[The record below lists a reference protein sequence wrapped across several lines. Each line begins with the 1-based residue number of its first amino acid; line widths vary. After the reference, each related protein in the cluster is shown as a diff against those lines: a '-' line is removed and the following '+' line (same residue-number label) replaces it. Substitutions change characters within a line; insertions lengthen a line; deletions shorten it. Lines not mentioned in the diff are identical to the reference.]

1 MIAPKTVPKNQ
12 VSSNLVFL
20 FIYGFF
26 VLFIAKSHILL
37 KIYMSVAEIF
47 LFKYLKSDSI
57 CFSLHY

>member
-1 MIAPKTVPKNQ
+1 MIEPKIVHENYI
-12 VSSNLVFL
+12 SSNLAFS
-20 FIYGFF
+20 FIYYF
-26 VLFIAKSHILL
+26 LLIAKSHILL